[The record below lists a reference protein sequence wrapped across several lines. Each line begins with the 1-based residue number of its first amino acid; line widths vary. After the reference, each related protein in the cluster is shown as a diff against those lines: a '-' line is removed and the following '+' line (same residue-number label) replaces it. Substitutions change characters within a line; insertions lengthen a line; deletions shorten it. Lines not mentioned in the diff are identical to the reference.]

1 MPLAQRLPPATG
13 MRPPR
18 RIRASPRLPP
28 AAEWAG
34 ASAGSDDMSVGGS
47 KAPSEVPVESS
58 IHTSRVDEEDEEED
72 ERPWESEEEGDDWSR
87 VSGERSSRPE
97 YPTQREAKE
106 IAAKKAAPRRAK
118 VSALTGEDAP
128 FPVFGFLRS
137 HDVVLNAAWEVHGRL
152 VVFKWKQMTWGLR
165 MLWAHKGRFKRN
177 PRWYAGMF
185 RREMA
190 AIWGSTG
197 AASQY
202 LAGLHGPSLFR

>member
-1 MPLAQRLPPATG
+1 M
-13 MRPPR
+13 
-18 RIRASPRLPP
+18 
-28 AAEWAG
+28 
-34 ASAGSDDMSVGGS
+34 
-47 KAPSEVPVESS
+47 
-58 IHTSRVDEEDEEED
+58 
-72 ERPWESEEEGDDWSR
+72 
-87 VSGERSSRPE
+87 
-97 YPTQREAKE
+97 
-106 IAAKKAAPRRAK
+106 
-118 VSALTGEDAP
+118 SALTGEDAP

-137 HDVVLNAAWEVHGRL
+137 HDVVLNTAWEVHGRL